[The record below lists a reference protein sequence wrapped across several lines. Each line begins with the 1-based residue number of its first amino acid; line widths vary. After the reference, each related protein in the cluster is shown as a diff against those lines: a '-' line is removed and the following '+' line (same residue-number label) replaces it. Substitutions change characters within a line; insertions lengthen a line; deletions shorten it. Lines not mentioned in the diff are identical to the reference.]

1 MGAAVLSTFHRP
13 VAIVLVALACA
24 ACGPRPAPDI
34 SGRWRAVN
42 QYAEQ
47 TEEIPLQQAYIY
59 QAAPL
64 DRTLKT
70 MLERWARDAKMQ
82 LAYEHGS
89 DFTLHAPV
97 ARLRSTQLVQA
108 AAELTSIYA
117 PQRVTVRVEGNRIV
131 VRHADTVPLSAGG

>member
-1 MGAAVLSTFHRP
+1 MTPTFLRLPAV
-13 VAIVLVALACA
+13 ALVALACA

-34 SGRWRAVN
+34 SGRWKAVN

-47 TEEIPLQQAYIY
+47 TEEIPLQQAYVY

-70 MLERWARDAKMQ
+70 MLERWARDSKLQ

-97 ARLRSTQLVQA
+97 ARMRSTQLTQA
-108 AAELTSIYA
+108 TAELTSIYA
-117 PQRVTVRVEGNRIV
+117 PQRVVVFVDGNRLI
-131 VRHADTVPLSAGG
+131 VRHADAIPATAGGTGG

>member
-1 MGAAVLSTFHRP
+1 MNPILARTV
-13 VAIVLVALACA
+13 VLVTIALAGT

-34 SGRWRAVN
+34 SGRWKAVN

-47 TEEIPLQQAYIY
+47 TEEIPLQQAYVF

-70 MLERWARDAKMQ
+70 MLERWARDSRMQ
-82 LAYEHGS
+82 LVYGHGS

-97 ARLRSTQLVQA
+97 ARMRSTQLAQA

-117 PQRVTVRVEGNRIV
+117 PQRVVVTVDGKRIV
-131 VRHADTVPLSAGG
+131 VRHADTVSQPTATTGG

>member
-1 MGAAVLSTFHRP
+1 MISTSLRS
-13 VAIVLVALACA
+13 ATIVLIALACA

-34 SGRWRAVN
+34 SGRWKAVN

-70 MLERWARDAKMQ
+70 MLERWARDSKMQ

-97 ARLRSTQLVQA
+97 ARMRSTQLAQA
-108 AAELTSIYA
+108 TAELTSIYA
-117 PQRVTVRVEGNRIV
+117 PQRVVVFVDGNRLV
-131 VRHADTVPLSAGG
+131 VRNADVAPAAAGGTGG